1 MRIVMVGSGYVG
13 LVSGTCLAEIG
24 HEVTCVDINEE
35 KINKLKDSISPIFE
49 PGIEK
54 LLRQNQEHQRLFFS
68 TNLPESLKGC
78 EIVFIA
84 VGTPPG
90 ENGEADLKY
99 VEAVA
104 EEIGQ
109 HASNDMLVIVKSTVP
124 VGSCDR
130 VERIITG
137 ALKKRNTNLNIPVA
151 SNPEFL
157 KEGTAIS
164 DFMKPDR
171 IVVGLNNHKG
181 EEEIR
186 QLYRPFT
193 MDDPSKLLLVDRKAS
208 EMIKYTANAMLATR
222 ISFMNELSK
231 LCEKL
236 AVNIDQVRLGV
247 GSDVRIGK
255 KFLYAGPGY
264 GGSCFPKD
272 VSALLSTGLEHGC
285 DMLILNAVMEV
296 NEQQKAYTAEKIKT
310 YFNQLEGK
318 TICVWG
324 LSFKPGTDDVREA
337 PSLKII
343 KSLID
348 WGAKVVAHDPEAIE
362 TFKQELGESPMIS
375 YETRAYEALRNADAL
390 VLMTEWGEYRW
401 PNWDKV
407 TSLLKSK
414 VVFDF
419 RNQYE
424 GAMLQKLGY
433 HYQCIGRIDSKTGL

>member
-35 KINKLKDSISPIFE
+35 KINKLKDSISPIYE

-54 LLRQNQEHQRLFFS
+54 LLRQNQEHHRLFFS
-68 TNLPESLKGC
+68 TDLNESLIDC

-109 HASNDMLVIVKSTVP
+109 KAKKDMLVIVKSTVP

-130 VERIITG
+130 VERIINSS
-137 ALKKRNTNLNIPVA
+137 LKKRNVKLNIPVA

-164 DFMKPDR
+164 DFMRPDR
-171 IVVGLNNHKG
+171 IVVGLNNRQG
-181 EEEIR
+181 EKEIL

-193 MDDPSKLLLVDRKAS
+193 IDDPSKLLVVERKAS

-222 ISFMNELSK
+222 ISFMNELAQ

-236 AVNIDQVRLGV
+236 AVNIDQVRLGI
-247 GSDVRIGK
+247 GSDARIGK

-272 VSALLSTGLEHGC
+272 VSALRSTGAENDC
-285 DMLILNAVMEV
+285 EMLILKAVMEV
-296 NEQQKAYTAEKIKT
+296 NEKQKDFSAEKIHS
-310 YFNQLEGK
+310 YFNDLNGK

-343 KSLID
+343 KKLLD
-348 WGAKVVAHDPEAIE
+348 WGAKVVAHDPEAIH
-362 TFKQELGESPMIS
+362 TFRSELGEHAMMS
-375 YETRAYEALRNADAL
+375 YADRAYEALKGADAL
-390 VLMTEWGEYRW
+390 ILMTEWGEYRW
-401 PNWDKV
+401 PNWNKV
-407 TSLLKSK
+407 SGLLKNK
-414 VVFDF
+414 VIFDF

-424 GAMLQKLGY
+424 TSMLQGLGY

>member
-1 MRIVMVGSGYVG
+1 MVGSGYVG
-13 LVSGTCLAEIG
+13 LVSGACLAEIG

-54 LLRQNQEHQRLFFS
+54 LLRQNQEHHRLFFS
-68 TNLPESLKGC
+68 TNLSEALMDC

-109 HASNDMLVIVKSTVP
+109 KAMGNILVIVKSTVP
-124 VGSCDR
+124 VGSCDH
-130 VERIITG
+130 VERIITN
-137 ALKKRNTNLNIPVA
+137 ALKKRNSELKIAVA

-171 IVVGLNNHKG
+171 IVVGLNEKKG
-181 EEEIR
+181 EEEIH

-193 MDDPSKLLLVDRKAS
+193 LDDPSKLLIVDRKAS

-236 AVNIDQVRLGV
+236 GVNIDQVRLGV
-247 GSDVRIGK
+247 GSDARIGK

-272 VSALLSTGLEHGC
+272 VSALQNTGVEHDC
-285 DMLILNAVMEV
+285 EMLILNAVMKV
-296 NEQQKAYTAEKIKT
+296 NERQKTYTAEKIKN
-310 YFNQLEGK
+310 YFSQLKGK
-318 TICVWG
+318 TICIWG

-337 PSLKII
+337 PAVSIVKKL
-343 KSLID
+343 LD
-348 WGAKVVAHDPEAIE
+348 WGAKVVAHDPEAMQ
-362 TFKQELGESPMIS
+362 TFQNELGEHPMIS
-375 YETRAYEALRNADAL
+375 YEKDAYEALNGANAL
-390 VLMTEWGEYRW
+390 VLLTEWGEYRW
-401 PNWDKV
+401 PNWERV
-407 TSLLKSK
+407 SRLLKSK

-424 GAMLQKLGY
+424 GPMLQKLGY
-433 HYQCIGRIDSKTGL
+433 HYQCIGRIDSTTGL

>member
-13 LVSGTCLAEIG
+13 LVSGACLAEIG

-54 LLRQNQEHQRLFFS
+54 LLKQNQEHHRLFFS
-68 TNLPESLKGC
+68 TNLSDALSNC

-109 HASNDMLVIVKSTVP
+109 EANNDMLVIVKSNVP

-130 VERIITG
+130 VERIINK
-137 ALKKRNTNLNIPVA
+137 ALKKRNANLNIPVA

-171 IVVGLNNHKG
+171 IVVGLNNMKG
-181 EEEIR
+181 DKEIH

-193 MDDPSKLLLVDRKAS
+193 IDDPSKLLVVDRKAS

-236 AVNIDQVRLGV
+236 GVNIDQVRLGV
-247 GSDVRIGK
+247 GSDARIGK

-272 VSALLSTGLEHGC
+272 VSALLNTGIEHGC
-285 DMLILNAVMEV
+285 EMLILKSVMEV
-296 NEQQKAYTAEKIKT
+296 NEQQKAFTAAKIKN
-310 YFNQLEGK
+310 YFNQLKGK
-318 TICVWG
+318 TISIWG

-337 PSLKII
+337 PSLTIVKN
-343 KSLID
+343 LLA
-348 WGAKVVAHDPEAIE
+348 WGAKVVAHDPEAIQ
-362 TFKQELGESPMIS
+362 TFRNELGEHPMIS
-375 YETRAYEALRNADAL
+375 YVKSAYDAIEGADAL

-401 PNWDKV
+401 PNWEKV
-407 TSLLKSK
+407 SKLLKNK

-424 GAMLQKLGY
+424 ASMLQQLGY
-433 HYQCIGRIDSKTGL
+433 HYQCIGRIDSTTGL